1 MKATSGIVKSLLWSA
16 AILLFTLLLCFM
28 FRNPVLRSVLGSR
41 IERFNAG
48 YNADLRISK
57 ARFEGISTV
66 FLSGISL
73 KAAGEDSL
81 LKIDTL
87 VVSVNAW
94 RILEGRL
101 NISSLEI
108 RNLFL
113 TVYRRDSL
121 TNYNFLLN
129 ARKHTVQKDSSKLV
143 GRGGDSV
150 TRNERT
156 DYAEAAN
163 RLFRWVFDKI
173 PGRTDISNLNIRS
186 TTGSHVV
193 RVHLDRFPLLDH
205 GFSTMIRV
213 REDSSETLWNVSGI
227 LDSRNRYAEFALSS
241 AVNKKIKFPYI
252 GFKWNASFGF
262 DSLRFSLSAVN
273 PGDTAAGIR
282 GRIAFTGLEIY
293 HKKIA
298 ADTVKFQKFGIDY
311 HVNFEKEAI
320 ELDSATDIAFNGLD
334 FHPYLKYR
342 PGPPAQITFRINKP
356 PFPSQDLFSSLP
368 QGLFINLQGLK
379 TSGELSFF
387 INFFADLSVPD
398 SLKFEMELKKQQ
410 FAVNSYGDRTLLKL
424 DSAFMY
430 TAFEDGLPVRTFEV
444 GAANPNFRRLSQVS
458 PYLQYAVM
466 TSEDGGFY
474 LHRGFIAEA
483 FRDAIIADIKEG
495 RFVRGGSTISM
506 QLVKNVFLSRNKT
519 MVRKLEEALIVW
531 LIENQQLATK
541 DRIYEVYLNIIEW
554 GPLIYGAN
562 EASRFYFNKE
572 AGKLTLAEAIFMASI
587 IPRPKWFKYNFD
599 EDGRLR
605 ASMADFYRLVS
616 GKMLNKGW
624 ISQQDFDKLVPEV
637 TLRGPARMMLK
648 NAVDTTM
655 VVEQ

>member
-1 MKATSGIVKSLLWSA
+1 MKATPGIVKSLLWSA
-16 AILLFTLLLCFM
+16 AVLLFIILIGFM
-28 FRNPVLRSVLGSR
+28 FRNPALRYVMGSR
-41 IERFNAG
+41 IAGFNAA
-48 YNADLRISK
+48 YKADLRISK
-57 ARFEGISTV
+57 AKFESISTV

-73 KAAGEDSL
+73 KAENADSL

-87 VVSVNAW
+87 VVSLNAW
-94 RILEGRL
+94 KLLEGRL
-101 NISSLEI
+101 SISSLEI

-113 TVYRRDSL
+113 TIYRRDSL
-121 TNYNFLLN
+121 TNYDFLLHSTKHSVQSDNSRLINNQGDTVTGN
-129 ARKHTVQKDSSKLV
+129 A
-143 GRGGDSV
+143 
-150 TRNERT
+150 RT

-163 RLFRWVFDKI
+163 RIFRWVFDKI
-173 PGRTDISNLNIRS
+173 PGRTDISNLNVRS

-193 RVHLDRFPLLDH
+193 NVHLDRFPLLDH
-205 GFSTMIRV
+205 GFTTIIKI
-213 REDSSETLWNVSGI
+213 REDSTEAVWNASGT
-227 LDSRNRYAEFALSS
+227 LDSRDRYAEATLSS
-241 AVNKKIKFPYI
+241 ADSKKVKFPYI

-262 DSLRFSLSAVN
+262 DSLTFSLSAAN
-273 PGDTAAGIR
+273 SREDASGIR
-282 GRIAFTGLEIY
+282 GRIAFTGLEVY
-293 HKKIA
+293 NEKIA
-298 ADTVKFQKFGIDY
+298 ADTVKFQKLGIGY
-311 HVNFEKEAI
+311 QVNFEKDAI

-334 FHPYLKYR
+334 FHPYMKYR
-342 PGPPAQITFRINKP
+342 PGPPAQVTFRINKP
-356 PFPSQDLFSSLP
+356 PFSSQDLFSSLP
-368 QGLFINLQGLK
+368 QGLFINLKGLK
-379 TSGELSFF
+379 TSGELSFYL
-387 INFFADLSVPD
+387 NFFADLSKPD
-398 SLKFEMELKKQQ
+398 SLIFDLELKRQQ
-410 FAVNSYGDRTLLKL
+410 FRVLSYGDGTLLKL
-424 DSAFMY
+424 DSAFLY
-430 TAFEDGLPVRTFEV
+430 TAYEEGQPVRTFEV
-444 GAANPNFRRLSQVS
+444 GEGNPGFRRLSQIS

-519 MVRKLEEALIVW
+519 IVRKLEEALITW

-541 DRIYEVYLNIIEW
+541 DRMYEVYLNIIEW

-572 AGKLTLAEAIFMASI
+572 ASKLTLAEAIFMASI

-624 ISQQDFDKLVPEV
+624 ISQQDYDKLVPEV
-637 TLRGPARMMLK
+637 TLKGPARMMLK
-648 NAVDTTM
+648 NQVDTTT

>member
-1 MKATSGIVKSLLWSA
+1 
-16 AILLFTLLLCFM
+16 M

-41 IERFNAG
+41 IERFNVG
-48 YNADLRISK
+48 YKADLRISK
-57 ARFEGISTV
+57 ARFEGTSTV

-73 KAAGEDSL
+73 KAADDDSL

-87 VVSVNAW
+87 VFSLNAL
-94 RILEGRL
+94 RLLEGRL

-129 ARKHTVQKDSSKLV
+129 ATKHTDQSDSSQLTN
-143 GRGGDSV
+143 RPGDPG
-150 TRNERT
+150 TGNKRT

-173 PGRTDISNLNIRS
+173 PGSTDISNLNIRS
-186 TTGSHVV
+186 TTGLHVV
-193 RVHLDRFPLLDH
+193 NVHLDRFPLLDH

-213 REDSSETLWNVSGI
+213 REDSSETMWNASGI
-227 LDSRNRYAEFALSS
+227 LDSRNRHAELALSS
-241 AVNKKIKFPYI
+241 ADNKKVKFPYI

-262 DSLRFSLSAVN
+262 DSLRFSLSAEN
-273 PGDTAAGIR
+273 LRYDAAVIR
-282 GRIAFTGLEIY
+282 GGIAFTGLEVY
-293 HKKIA
+293 HEKIA
-298 ADTVKFQKFGIDY
+298 ADTVKFQKLGIGY
-311 HVNFEKEAI
+311 QVNFEKEAI
-320 ELDSATDIAFNGLD
+320 ELDSSTDISFNGLD

-356 PFPSQDLFSSLP
+356 SFPSQDLFSSLP
-368 QGLFINLQGLK
+368 QGLFINLKGLK
-379 TSGELSFF
+379 TSGDLSFY
-387 INFFADLSVPD
+387 IDFFADLSKPD
-398 SLKFEMELKKQQ
+398 SLIFDLELKKQQ
-410 FAVNSYGDRTLLKL
+410 FRVISYGDGTLLKL
-424 DSAFMY
+424 DSAFLY
-430 TAFEDGLPVRTFEV
+430 TAYEEGQPVRTFEV
-444 GAANPNFRRLSQVS
+444 GEGNPGFRRLSQIS

-519 MVRKLEEALIVW
+519 IVRKLEEALITW

-541 DRIYEVYLNIIEW
+541 DRMFEVYLNIIEW

-572 AGKLTLAEAIFMASI
+572 ASKLTLAEAIFMASI

-624 ISQQDFDKLVPEV
+624 ISQQDYDKLVPEV
-637 TLRGPARMMLK
+637 TLKGPARMMLK
-648 NAVDTTM
+648 NAVDTT
-655 VVEQ
+655 VFIEQ